1 MTPTVPDWVKD
12 AVFYQVFPDRFARS
26 ERLPKPANLEPWGSP
41 PTVHGYKGGD
51 LLGVLER
58 LDHLEALG
66 VNAIYLNPVF
76 ASTANHRYHTADYH
90 AVDPLLGGDRALAE
104 LLDGAHARG
113 MRVILDGVFN
123 HSGRGF
129 LPFADVL
136 ENGEK
141 SPYLDWFHVR
151 RLPLNAYGGGE
162 LGYEAWWGLPALPKL
177 NVANPLVREFV
188 FDVGERWLRF
198 GADGWRLDVPSEIDD
213 DEFWREFRRRCVGA
227 KGDAYIVGEIWELA
241 ERWVQGD
248 MFHGVMNYPFARAVL
263 GFVGREL
270 DRAEAARSG
279 LGHLEPLPPEAFAA
293 RLEELLQVY
302 RGETAFGQLNLLGSH
317 DTPRLATLLCG
328 DAAALRQAFLLL
340 FASPGAPCVYYG
352 DEIGMRGGHD
362 PHNRGAFPWEDRA
375 AWDEDLLA
383 FVSALGRLRRELH
396 PLRRGAARVFAMQGA
411 VVVRRESEGG
421 VACAVV
427 NTTDHDVE
435 LTDEAL
441 PAYRCVD
448 RLAPERGVH
457 EGRFTVPY
465 RGLALLTPA

>member
-1 MTPTVPDWVKD
+1 AEPGLRQALRPLRRAPPGRAGVRDGPPRGDKPAGEASPLAPRPGGALRAGGRRHGAGQRVQRAQRPARPAPALRAAGAAQGRRRRGGAAPRRGLPHGPRVRHAAHRRPRPRHRQAGDAARRRAEHQGRDPVPSAAPPDVTPTVPDWVKD

-51 LLGVLER
+51 LLGVLDR
-58 LDHLEALG
+58 LEALG

-188 FDVGERWLRF
+188 FELGERWLRF

-248 MFHGVMNYPFARAVL
+248 MFHGV
-263 GFVGREL
+263 
-270 DRAEAARSG
+270 
-279 LGHLEPLPPEAFAA
+279 
-293 RLEELLQVY
+293 
-302 RGETAFGQLNLLGSH
+302 
-317 DTPRLATLLCG
+317 
-328 DAAALRQAFLLL
+328 
-340 FASPGAPCVYYG
+340 
-352 DEIGMRGGHD
+352 
-362 PHNRGAFPWEDRA
+362 
-375 AWDEDLLA
+375 
-383 FVSALGRLRRELH
+383 
-396 PLRRGAARVFAMQGA
+396 
-411 VVVRRESEGG
+411 
-421 VACAVV
+421 
-427 NTTDHDVE
+427 
-435 LTDEAL
+435 
-441 PAYRCVD
+441 
-448 RLAPERGVH
+448 
-457 EGRFTVPY
+457 
-465 RGLALLTPA
+465 